1 VSLQCVRYVR
11 ETNTTHFVRRERI
24 VMLRVDATDPVTS
37 IGAVRSLR
45 RSSRGCAPGAVRRCK
60 RDALDAG
67 VGRVRPT
74 HLTETE
80 SEQELAEIPEDDV
93 DLLVVLA
100 EPGSIEVIKLFEL
113 DPIELSPPIEVRNER
128 REVALYRRLRWTE
141 PEDESITGGFRARGC
156 GLPSRVPS
164 RDSRRST
171 SRGRVRCPRPVR
183 FHAVPSLVRTNNV
196 HEE

>member
-1 VSLQCVRYVR
+1 
-11 ETNTTHFVRRERI
+11 
-24 VMLRVDATDPVTS
+24 MLRVDATDPVTS

-80 SEQELAEIPEDDV
+80 SEQELAEIPEGDV

-141 PEDESITGGFRARGC
+141 PEDESITGGFEREVAGCHPEYQVVTADDPRAG
-156 GLPSRVPS
+156 G
-164 RDSRRST
+164 
-171 SRGRVRCPRPVR
+171 
-183 FHAVPSLVRTNNV
+183 
-196 HEE
+196 E